1 MHDREILMAGRRG
14 GLPSKVIGLKPK
26 LEGSLGKAAG
36 APPAMGNLCAG
47 RGRFGQ
53 RQRDAGGLSADGDQ
67 SLHRV
72 AHTVMSL

>member
-14 GLPSKVIGLKPK
+14 GLPSKFIGLKPK
-26 LEGSLGKAAG
+26 LERSLGKAAG

-53 RQRDAGGLSADGDQ
+53 RQRDAGGLAAQGDQ
-67 SLHRV
+67 SLYRV